1 MHGNGQYAVS
11 TTTRYLSLTCPDV
24 TDDNDETPLDWAVQ
38 FGRTEVIDYLQPL
51 QPSTPEPGMC
61 H

>member
-1 MHGNGQYAVS
+1 MVMVNDVS
-11 TTTRYLSLTCPDV
+11 TTTRSLSLTCPDV
-24 TDDNDETPLDWAVQ
+24 TDVNDETPLDKAVRW
-38 FGRTEVIDYLQPL
+38 GHTEVINYLQCL